1 MSDVFAGYVSG
12 TRVDLAR
19 VVQGPRRIEL
29 LDQRSYSAKDYPN
42 LDSILRLYLK
52 KTRVVNP
59 VACLGVAGPVIAGEV
74 STTNLPWHIVA
85 SEIEDKFSFK
95 RVKLIND
102 TVATAHGLP
111 QLGTEKLFSLNN
123 GAAVRQPG
131 NTGLIAAGSG
141 LGEAI
146 IYSDGDENHPYA
158 SEGGHADFAP
168 FDQIETE
175 LWGYVYSE
183 LGRVEVED
191 VVSLAGL
198 ERIYHFLVDT
208 QSGARADWFS
218 AAEDKAAAIIEMA
231 LADQDE
237 TAGRVMSLFIDC
249 YASEAA
255 NLALKGM
262 TIGGMYI
269 GGLIAP
275 QIITLLDRDRFMDR
289 FVKHGKMEGL
299 LRSIPVGVIIED
311 KAALF
316 GAASV
321 ALRLG

>member
-12 TRVDLAR
+12 SRVDLVR
-19 VVQGPRRIEL
+19 VAQGDGPIEL
-29 LDQRSYSAKDYPN
+29 IDQRSYSAKDYPN

-52 KTRVVNP
+52 KTRMLNP

-85 SEIEDKFSFK
+85 SDIEDKFSFK

-102 TVATAHGLP
+102 TVATAHALP
-111 QLGTEKLFSLNN
+111 HLGPDKLFSLNN
-123 GAAVRQPG
+123 GTAVRQAG
-131 NTGLIAAGSG
+131 SIGLIAAGSG

-146 IYSDGDENHPYA
+146 IYSDGSQYYPHA

-168 FDQIETE
+168 FNQLESE

-183 LGRVEVED
+183 LGRVEAED
-191 VVSLAGL
+191 IVSRAGM

-208 QSGARADWFS
+208 QGGTHSQWFAKAD
-218 AAEDKAAAIIEMA
+218 DKPAAIIEEA
-231 LADQDE
+231 LADRDD
-237 TAGRVMSLFIDC
+237 TASRTLGLFIDC

-262 TIGGMYI
+262 TIGGIYV

-275 QIITLLDRDRFMDR
+275 QIITLLDSKRFMDR
-289 FVKHGKMEGL
+289 FTKRGKMEAL
-299 LRSIPVGVIIED
+299 LRSIPVGVIIEEQ
-311 KAALF
+311 APLL
-316 GAASV
+316 GAAGV
-321 ALRLG
+321 ALSLG